1 MEFFKMSTG
10 WATAI
15 YITLA
20 VCAVIFGV
28 YREYLSKKQA
38 SEQTDEIMRLQKAQL
53 ASQDT
58 VIDLHKDAAR
68 KSDQIIQLQTELG
81 SKSKELIDL
90 QRELSKRSDQII
102 DLQKELGLSSR
113 AIIEKTGL
121 LEEIGKSHLKA
132 IFYTE
137 ALNQQIGK
145 VLLLIK
151 LKNRMSFADLCPL
164 RVAFGIW
171 TYTPQKKIKSNF
183 FIDSPPARPGDRLA
197 VSYSNYRIEDDG
209 RLTGGHIR
217 GTLQDELDFLTVELD
232 FPAEVGLL
240 KDFHDEKLSVLMTGD
255 MLDRTSFVELIVD
268 GWVIL
273 HKDIIKSH
281 WRKDRGM
288 SVEWP
293 KFKYKEVEFYRNW
306 NDDSGIGYSGWRI
319 DLYNQ
324 IPFRYSSGVS
334 RWSGS

>member
-10 WATAI
+10 WATTV
-15 YITLA
+15 YIILA
-20 VCAVIFGV
+20 VFFVIFGV
-28 YREYLSKKQA
+28 YREQLFKRQD
-38 SEQTDEIMRLQKAQL
+38 SERTDKIMNLQETQI
-53 ASQDT
+53 ASQTT
-58 VIDLHKDAAR
+58 VIDSQRDNAQ
-68 KSDQIIQLQTELG
+68 KSDQIIQLQTALG
-81 SKSKELIDL
+81 SKSTEIIDL
-90 QRELSKRSDQII
+90 QRELNKRSDQII

-151 LKNRMSFADLCPL
+151 LKNRMNFADLCPL

-171 TYTPQKKIKSNF
+171 TRMPQKKIKSNF
-183 FIDSPPARPGDRLA
+183 FIDSPPVRPGDRPV

-217 GTLQDELDFLTVELD
+217 GTLQDEIDFFTVELD
-232 FPAEVGLL
+232 FPDEVGLL
-240 KDFHDEKLSVLMTGD
+240 KDFHDEKLFVLMTGD
-255 MLDRTSFVELIVD
+255 MLERTSFIELIVD

-273 HKDIIKSH
+273 HKDIVKSH
-281 WRKDRGM
+281 WRMDRGV

-334 RWSGS
+334 RWPGF

>member
-1 MEFFKMSTG
+1 MGFFKMSTG
-10 WATAI
+10 LATGI
-15 YITLA
+15 YVTIA
-20 VCAVIFGV
+20 VCAIIFGV
-28 YREYLSKKQA
+28 YREYLSKKQD
-38 SEQTDEIMRLQKAQL
+38 SVRTDEIMRLQKAQL
-53 ASQDT
+53 TSQDT

-81 SKSKELIDL
+81 KKSKEMMDL
-90 QRELSKRSDQII
+90 QRELGKRSDQII

-121 LEEIGKSHLKA
+121 LEEIGNAHLKA

-151 LKNRMSFADLCPL
+151 LKKSMSFAELCPL

-171 TYTPQKKIKSNF
+171 TYIPQKKIKSNF
-183 FIDSPPARPGDRLA
+183 FIESPSANPGDRRA

-217 GTLQDELDFLTVELD
+217 GTPQTELEFFTVELD
-232 FPAEVGLL
+232 FTANIGQL
-240 KDFHDEKLSVLMTGD
+240 KEFHDEKLFVLMTDD
-255 MLDRTSFVELIVD
+255 MLERTSFIELIVD

-281 WRKDRGM
+281 WRKDKGV

-334 RWSGS
+334 RWSGF

>member
-1 MEFFKMSTG
+1 MAFFKMSTG
-10 WATAI
+10 WATAV

-28 YREYLSKKQA
+28 YREYLFKKQDSA
-38 SEQTDEIMRLQKAQL
+38 RTDEIMRLQRAQL

-58 VIDLHKDAAR
+58 VIDL
-68 KSDQIIQLQTELG
+68 QGELG
-81 SKSKELIDL
+81 
-90 QRELSKRSDQII
+90 KRSDQII

-164 RVAFGIW
+164 KVAFGIS
-171 TYTPQKKIKSNF
+171 TYIPQKKIRSNF
-183 FIDSPPARPGDRLA
+183 FIDSPPAHPGERRA

-217 GTLQDELDFLTVELD
+217 GTPQAELEFLTVELD
-232 FPAEVGLL
+232 FAADVGLL
-240 KDFHDEKLSVLMTGD
+240 KDFHDEKLFVLMTGD
-255 MLDRTSFVELIVD
+255 MLERTSFIELIVD
-268 GWVIL
+268 GWVVL

-281 WRKDRGM
+281 WRKDNV
-288 SVEWP
+288 SVHWP
-293 KFKYKEVEFYRNW
+293 KFEYKKVEFYRNW
-306 NDDSGIGYSGWRI
+306 NDASGIGYSGWRI
-319 DLYNQ
+319 DLYNL

-334 RWSGS
+334 RWSGF